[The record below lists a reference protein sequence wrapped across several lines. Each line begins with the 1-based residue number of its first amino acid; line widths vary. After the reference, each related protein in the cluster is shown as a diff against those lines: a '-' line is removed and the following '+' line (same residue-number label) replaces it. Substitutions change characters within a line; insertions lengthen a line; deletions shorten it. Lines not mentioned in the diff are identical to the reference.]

1 MADTLKVGDRVEK
14 VMVISKKVR
23 RDFTGGK
30 FLLFQFTDRDGM
42 LRGVWWEPTE
52 EAETSIGANDVV
64 RVRGEVTEYQGALQ
78 LKIGWMEKL
87 DSSEYDPSMFL
98 PSTSND
104 PDELYDEIMRIVE
117 STGNQHIRTLLQRVF
132 GEEGFREVFLRAPAA
147 KGWHHSF
154 VGGLAE
160 HTRDM
165 ASLAERAC
173 EVYPEIDRDLLMA
186 GVLLHDIGKV
196 EELTVTNHISYS
208 DRGRLI
214 GHIVLGV
221 EMLDRAASSIEG
233 FPQELEMR
241 LKHMMIS
248 HHGLQ
253 EHGSPVVPMTSEAL
267 LLHYIDNLDAQV
279 RGSLMVLDRSGGEGD
294 WTDYVKLLDRF
305 LYRGSVEDRREERPL
320 GPGGGDDG

>member
-1 MADTLKVGDRVEK
+1 MADTLKVGDRVER

-52 EAETSIGANDVV
+52 EAETSIGVNDVV

-78 LKIGWMEKL
+78 IKIGWMEKL
-87 DSSEYDPSMFL
+87 DASEYDPSLFL
-98 PSTSND
+98 PSTSSD
-104 PDELYDEIMRIVE
+104 PDELYDELMRIVE
-117 STGNQHIRTLLQRVF
+117 STGNPHIRTLLQRIF
-132 GEEGFREVFLRAPAA
+132 GDEEFREAFLRAPAA

-165 ASLAERAC
+165 AALADRAC
-173 EVYPEIDRDLLMA
+173 EIYPEVDRDLLMA
-186 GVLLHDIGKV
+186 GVLLHDIGKI
-196 EELTVTNHISYS
+196 EELSITNHISYS

-214 GHIVLGV
+214 GHIVLGAETLGRV
-221 EMLDRAASSIEG
+221 IASIED
-233 FPQELEMR
+233 FPPELEMR

-248 HHGLQ
+248 HHGLI

-279 RGSLMVLDRSGGEGD
+279 RGALMVLDRGGGEGD

-305 LYRGSVEDRREERPL
+305 LYRGAVDEEKEALTPDSGGED
-320 GPGGGDDG
+320 G